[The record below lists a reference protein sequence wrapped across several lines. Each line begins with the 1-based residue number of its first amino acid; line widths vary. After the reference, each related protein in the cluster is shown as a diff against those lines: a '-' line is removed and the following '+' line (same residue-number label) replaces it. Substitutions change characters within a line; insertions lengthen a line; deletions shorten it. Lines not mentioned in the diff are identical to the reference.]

1 MRSVA
6 LWMVVVLGV
15 PVGAARA
22 EAPVLV
28 YVNEFT
34 VQDPKLASDAGALT
48 SALCAALARDKRVDV
63 LCAPDVRQ
71 LLSFAAASS
80 MMGSTSP
87 ATENLERRAAA
98 TRFVVSGR
106 VVVDKTGST
115 LSMSIGPRDDGS
127 DLSSMFASS
136 ALAKRDEPVE
146 GKTLGLLARVPAVAR
161 SLVDAAL
168 APPVGEDSAAT
179 TAPPAPLAPTSTP
192 TARSSPS
199 APAAATKAP

>member
-98 TRFVVSGR
+98 TGR
-106 VVVDKTGST
+106 RRQDRLDAVDEHRASRRWLGPV
-115 LSMSIGPRDDGS
+115 LDVRLQRAGEARRAGRGQDPGPAGACPRGGPVARRRGPRAAGGRRLGGHDG
-127 DLSSMFASS
+127 A
-136 ALAKRDEPVE
+136 
-146 GKTLGLLARVPAVAR
+146 AR
-161 SLVDAAL
+161 SPRADVNADRTVVA
-168 APPVGEDSAAT
+168 VGAGRGDEGAVSHQ
-179 TAPPAPLAPTSTP
+179 
-192 TARSSPS
+192 
-199 APAAATKAP
+199 